1 MGGEAQVREFVF
13 SLPDVIIH
21 SEFQT
26 VSLNSSLIICFQVGW
41 ADELLEPAKAAAL
54 LWPNKSHQGLCQI
67 LQELALLLDSW
78 SWAFSK

>member
-13 SLPDVIIH
+13 SLPDAIIQ
-21 SEFQT
+21 SFRLF
-26 VSLNSSLIICFQVGW
+26 LNSSLIICFQMGW
-41 ADELLEPAKAAAL
+41 AEELLELAKAAAV

-67 LQELALLLDSW
+67 IQKLTLLLDSW